1 MRVQYDEDTAEK
13 AYLGWK
19 ECGYNA
25 RKAARRLAAE
35 GLVIHRNTISAWRDR
50 CGWKTRALREQKEG
64 TTMKEANRDDTGLI
78 AGLEA
83 QRKRYEGFFE
93 TLGPT
98 VIDVQATYAYTAV
111 VKAIA
116 DVHKKMDPKLETYCA
131 APAVMEAFVKSIHAK
146 AETLDKAFV
155 HQVFNLIDTFFEEIE
170 PQ

>member
-1 MRVQYDEDTAEK
+1 MVQYDEDTAEK

-50 CGWKTRALREQKEG
+50 CGWKTRAMREQKEG
-64 TTMKEANRDDTGLI
+64 TTVKDDTGLI

-93 TLGPT
+93 TLGPA

-116 DVHKKMDPKLETYCA
+116 DVHKKMESDTYA
-131 APAVMEAFVKSIHAK
+131 ASPVVMEAFVKSIRARG
-146 AETLDKAFV
+146 ETLDKAFV
-155 HQVFNLIDTFFEEIE
+155 HQVFNLIDNFFEEIK